1 MTRKS
6 VETIVA
12 ALEAAGVRYLIV
24 GGLAVVAHGYV
35 RFTADI
41 DMVLDPEADNL
52 RRAIGVFES
61 HGYVPRAPVL
71 FSAYLDP
78 VQRARWQ
85 HEKHMMVF
93 SASSPMHEATELDLF
108 LEPPF
113 DFALAWSRGVKLEL
127 EPGVRALFLSLADLR
142 AMKRAS
148 GRSVDHVDL
157 EALDRLHPEGEA

>member
-41 DMVLDPEADNL
+41 DLVLDPEADNL
-52 RRAIGVFES
+52 SRAVAVFES
-61 HGYVPRAPVL
+61 HGYVPRAPVP
-71 FSAYLDP
+71 FSSYLDAA
-78 VQRARWQ
+78 QRARWQ
-85 HEKHMMVF
+85 HDKHMMVF
-93 SASSPMHEATELDLF
+93 SASSPLHEATELDLF

-113 DFALAWSRGVKLEL
+113 DFDSVWGRGVTLEL
-127 EPGVRALFLSLADLR
+127 EPGVRARFLSLADLR

-148 GRSVDHVDL
+148 GRPVDRVDL
-157 EALDRLHPEGEA
+157 EALGRLHPEGDA